1 MKELVTLKT
10 AEQVATMR
18 RAGAIVAEMLARTS
32 AAVRPGITT
41 GELDR
46 IAALVLKEHR
56 ATSSFLG
63 YYGYPATICTS
74 VNDEIVHGIPGRRK
88 LKEGDIVGIDA
99 GAIVDGWHADAA
111 VTVPVGRIG
120 DEAAR
125 LIRTA
130 EEALRRGIVAAKAG
144 GRLGD
149 IGAAVQSFAERNGLS
164 VVRNYV
170 GHGIGR
176 AMHEPP
182 QVPNY
187 GTAGVGRPIG
197 AGLCIAIEPMLNA
210 GGAGTRLL
218 DDGWTVVTA
227 DGSIS
232 AHFEH
237 TVAITAEGPVVLTV
251 PWEAAGRPRSVPAAR
266 GRSRPYPLPAD
277 RGPQNEVRHGAA
289 TEGLARGS
297 VGTR

>member
-10 AEQVATMR
+10 ARETEIMR
-18 RAGAIVAEMLARTS
+18 RAGRVVVAMLDRCR

-41 GELDR
+41 ADLDR
-46 IAALVLKEHR
+46 VAAEVLAEHR

-74 VNDEIVHGIPGRRK
+74 VNDEIVHGIPGPRR
-88 LKEGDIVGIDA
+88 LREGDVVGIDA

-111 VTVPVGRIG
+111 ITLPVGRVS
-120 DEAAR
+120 EQARR
-125 LIRTA
+125 LIAVT
-130 EEALRRGIVAAKAG
+130 EEALRRGIAAARVG

-149 IGAAVQSFAERNGLS
+149 IGAAVQSYVEVEGLS

-187 GTAGVGRPIG
+187 GSAGQGRAISE
-197 AGLCIAIEPMLNA
+197 GLCIAIEPMVNL
-210 GGAGTRLL
+210 GRHETRLRE
-218 DDGWTVVTA
+218 DGWTVMTA
-227 DGSIS
+227 DGSLS

-237 TVAITAEGPVVLTV
+237 TVACTPAGPEVLTA
-251 PWEAAGRPRSVPAAR
+251 PAGQRPLAERAR
-266 GRSRPYPLPAD
+266 RERRTAPPVASA
-277 RGPQNEVRHGAA
+277 
-289 TEGLARGS
+289 
-297 VGTR
+297 